1 MTSLDCIQF
10 TDGTARYPCSKNLN
24 HLRNCV
30 EIDLLSLQD
39 WFYANKLT
47 LNVGKS
53 VGILFKPNKNK
64 VKFKISLDGMT
75 IPMVTDTKFLGIWLD
90 EKRLSYR

>member
-1 MTSLDCIQF
+1 M
-10 TDGTARYPCSKNLN
+10 P
-24 HLRNCV
+24 
-30 EIDLLSLQD
+30 
-39 WFYANKLT
+39 NKLT